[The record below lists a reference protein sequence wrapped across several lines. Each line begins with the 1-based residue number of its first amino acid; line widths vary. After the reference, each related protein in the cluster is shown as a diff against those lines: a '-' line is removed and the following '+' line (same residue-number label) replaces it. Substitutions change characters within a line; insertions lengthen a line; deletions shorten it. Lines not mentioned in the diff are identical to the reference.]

1 MFTNLIALTSTLFL
15 MPAWSL
21 TPEELMARAMRDGKA
36 SAELTGPLA
45 DAIKAKTRS
54 KAATQA
60 TFEKGGDAG
69 DGCKFFI
76 STVVQSDIPST
87 KGDIVGDYVTVARTK
102 VCPKTGQHP
111 PEILDCKVGP
121 HSCMPAKASSTPKT
135 P

>member
-1 MFTNLIALTSTLFL
+1 VFTNLIALTSTLFL

-76 STVVQSDIPST
+76 STVV
-87 KGDIVGDYVTVARTK
+87 
-102 VCPKTGQHP
+102 

-121 HSCMPAKASSTPKT
+121 YSCMPAKASSTPKT